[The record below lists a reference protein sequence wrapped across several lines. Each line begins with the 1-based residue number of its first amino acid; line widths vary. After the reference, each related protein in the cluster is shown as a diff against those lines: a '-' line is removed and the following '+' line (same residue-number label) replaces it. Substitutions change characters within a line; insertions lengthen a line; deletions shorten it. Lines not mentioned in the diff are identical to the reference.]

1 MNNQVKKDDN
11 SGLNRKTF
19 SALLSMMLIFNASIC
34 LFGISQTLSK
44 EPLDNQS
51 EFELK
56 NKSESVLLNST
67 YTVYRGGDKGEVIS
81 NSDSKFSSPVASDY
95 SNPLGGESTLFMP
108 LDEIAIIPSHSALG
122 QGWILNDNISDFS
135 EVKEYNFGFS
145 IEDCISGNFDND
157 SADEI
162 LLGLSNS
169 TVMLIEK
176 INNNYTISWQYSFVD
191 QPNGGSKF
199 AVGDFDDDGINEFA
213 RLQAWQSG
221 VHDFFNLSWYD
232 IADDRFMGSMVWN
245 DGDYGSLAFALSP
258 QIEVGDV
265 DGDGIDETVI
275 IGGNHYGWIYDDAL
289 STTPFMELKYFG
301 LSGVYTWGFP
311 TTDLALIDVD
321 GDQRDEILV
330 VSASN
335 NFKIFED
342 ALHFPSY
349 EETTHSIYGFGN
361 IVGANVDSD
370 PMEEIVLFMGG
381 DQRNRAIKVLDD
393 QQSGFAEL
401 FFSGDVA
408 YFNKGSLDVGDVDC
422 DGRDEIV
429 IGSFASFTVLDDA
442 NSSTPFGTLHSDTEH
457 VSDDWPFVICGDFD
471 GDGAVLNYTGVNWEE
486 KTPPGIMMAM
496 AAPPTYNGISQNLEH
511 SFTSYGDKTSYGS
524 SSENTIETSVGALTG
539 FKVAKLGV
547 EIGTNTIVKDSLAET
562 QTVTNIVA
570 VSSGYASG
578 ATDNAVIFQVT
589 TYKNYEYEITTYPAN
604 ASLVGAFV
612 CIGIPQLPLIYKA
625 TASWFNRAYP
635 NATQIGSETFNHT
648 IGQPWTY
655 HPISD
660 VGSIAPTNWHSTTQ
674 TVGQGTAQNTISID
688 ISTQMGSGMSRTH
701 SSETTNFGLVMGN
714 GYQQS
719 TGSSETTGFT
729 VTYGNSTKF
738 EGSIG
743 DIDDPDT
750 WSELNYSFG
759 LFVYDVNRTNG
770 IRYRVIN
777 YWVDGAKEFTL
788 PPIQAISENVAPFS
802 VWMATIA
809 LPIVSFIARLRKPR
823 R

>member
-1 MNNQVKKDDN
+1 MLV
-11 SGLNRKTF
+11 F
-19 SALLSMMLIFNASIC
+19 STTNY
-34 LFGISQTLSK
+34 LFGISQALSD
-44 EPLDNQS
+44 ESFDNQR
-51 EFELK
+51 EFNLDCTP
-56 NKSESVLLNST
+56 ESVLLNST
-67 YTVYRGGDKGEVIS
+67 YIVYRGGDQGEEIA
-81 NSDSKFSSPVASDY
+81 NYHSKSSKPVASDY

-108 LDEIAIIPSHSALG
+108 LDEIAIFPSYSSIA
-122 QGWILNDNISDFS
+122 QGWILNDNMSNFA
-135 EVKEYNFGFS
+135 EVKEYGSGFV
-145 IEDCISGNFDND
+145 IEDCVSGNFDND

-162 LLGLSNS
+162 LMGLSNS
-169 TVMLIEK
+169 TVILIK
-176 INNNYTISWQYSFVD
+176 NINNSYIISWQYSFVD
-191 QPNGGSKF
+191 QPNGGSKL
-199 AVGDFDDDGINEFA
+199 AVGDFDNDGIDEFA

-221 VHDFFNLSWYD
+221 THDFFNLTWYD
-232 IADDRFMGSMVWN
+232 IAEDRFMNSLVWN
-245 DGDYGSLAFALSP
+245 DGDLGDLAFAFSP
-258 QIEVGDV
+258 QIDTGDV
-265 DGDGIDETVI
+265 DGDGADETVI
-275 IGGNHYGWIYDDAL
+275 IGGNHYIWIYDDAIAP
-289 STTPFMELKYFG
+289 TPFMELRYIG
-301 LSGVYTWGFP
+301 LPGVEQWILFSGS
-311 TTDLALIDVD
+311 DLALIDID
-321 GDQRDEILV
+321 GDQRDEIIV
-330 VSASN
+330 VSDSN
-335 NFKIFED
+335 NFIIFED

-349 EETTHSIYGFGN
+349 EKTTYAMPGFGN
-361 IVGANVDSD
+361 IIGANIDSD
-370 PMEEIVLFMGG
+370 PMEEIILFKGG
-381 DQRNRAIKVLDD
+381 DQRDRYIKVLDD
-393 QQSGFAEL
+393 QRSGFAEL
-401 FFSGDVA
+401 FFSGDVP
-408 YFNKGSLDVGDVDC
+408 YFNKGSLDAGDIDC

-442 NSSTPFGTLHSDTEH
+442 NSSIPFGTLYSDTEH
-457 VSDDWPFVICGDFD
+457 VSDDWPLVVCGDFD

-486 KTPPGIMMAM
+486 KTPPGIMMVM

-524 SSENTIETSVGALTG
+524 SSENTVETSASALTG
-539 FKVAKLGV
+539 FKVSQLGV
-547 EIGTNTIVKDSLAET
+547 ELGTNSLVKEALAET
-562 QTVTNIVA
+562 QTVTEVVA

-604 ASLVGAFV
+604 ATLVGAFV

-688 ISTQMGSGMSRTH
+688 ISAQMGSGMSRTH

-743 DIDDPDT
+743 DIENADT
-750 WSELNYSFG
+750 WSDLNYSFG

-770 IRYRVIN
+770 VRYRVIN
-777 YWVDGAKEFTL
+777 YWVDGAKVFI
-788 PPIQAISENVAPFS
+788 PSPINAISENIAPFS

-809 LPIVSFIARLRKPR
+809 LPIVVLISKLSKIKK
-823 R
+823 